1 MKRFQLLRGSV
12 AGPIVFG
19 LFVLM
24 ASGCS
29 TIRGPQ
35 ADDPYFAPATAPEPE
50 PDFAN
55 AGGIAYARFGNS
67 LFSDAQARHVG
78 DILTVNLIESTSA
91 SKTADTEITKESGLT
106 MNEGLLL
113 GKVPGDG
120 DYNLESQ
127 IDQSREFNGESD
139 SQQTNF
145 LNGKISVTV
154 TKVYPN
160 GLLAIRGEKWM
171 RLNRGDEYIRI
182 SGLVRWQDISP
193 QNTIASTRIA
203 NARISYSGTGELAAS
218 NRMGWASRFFSSV
231 LWPF

>member
-78 DILTVNLIESTSA
+78 DILTVLA
-91 SKTADTEITKESGLT
+91 A
-106 MNEGLLL
+106 
-113 GKVPGDG
+113 
-120 DYNLESQ
+120 
-127 IDQSREFNGESD
+127 QSRVLQFSG
-139 SQQTNF
+139 Q
-145 LNGKISVTV
+145 LISLRRLRLDNRVNLHLALGGDFR
-154 TKVYPN
+154 PN
-160 GLLAIRGEKWM
+160 
-171 RLNRGDEYIRI
+171 
-182 SGLVRWQDISP
+182 P
-193 QNTIASTRIA
+193 
-203 NARISYSGTGELAAS
+203 NAR
-218 NRMGWASRFFSSV
+218 
-231 LWPF
+231 